1 MESFFSSLKTE
12 RTTRKM
18 YRSRDE
24 AKARESARY
33 SSEDESGFTYLLR
46 PDDLTYWRGSNLPII
61 LVVYRKSDET
71 YFWKEVGVDSKSEER
86 KLQFDKQRDV
96 LDASAVDRLAALTVP
111 KAGFGY
117 YVPPL
122 GGGEEAL
129 VNILPLT
136 LPDEIF
142 VSSIHVDATV

>member
-1 MESFFSSLKTE
+1 MI
-12 RTTRKM
+12 
-18 YRSRDE
+18 
-24 AKARESARY
+24 AVQVKARESTRY
-33 SSEDESGFTYLLR
+33 SSKDETGFSYLLR
-46 PDDLTYWRGSNLPII
+46 PDDLAYWRGSNLPII
-61 LVVYRKSDET
+61 LILYRKSDET
-71 YFWKEVGVDSKSEER
+71 YFWKEVDSKSEER
-86 KLQFDKQRDV
+86 KLQFDKQNDI

-136 LPDEIF
+136 LPGEIF
-142 VSSIHVDATV
+142 VSSTPQNVLRLISVVQVHHRPSEPGV